1 MKIWLKKIAKIEE
14 IKYTKNRKAVSSF
27 FSFKN
32 EWLFIHIGEKGEL
45 LVSYTVQKAAVLG
58 SGVMGSGIAAHLANI
73 GIPTLLLDIAP
84 KELTKD
90 EEAKGLTLE
99 HPAVRNRFSNGA
111 LQKLLK
117 QKPAPLSSKKNLAL
131 ITAGN
136 FEDDL
141 AKLKDVDWIIEVI
154 VENLDIK
161 KGLFEKIDAVR
172 KPGTIISSNTS
183 GVSINAMAEGRSEDF
198 QAHFLGTH
206 FFNPPRYLKLLEVIP
221 ANTTKPE
228 VVSFMQTFGEDVL
241 GKGVVI
247 AKDTPNFIANRIGTY
262 GLLVT
267 MQEMIARNFSVGE
280 VDSVT
285 GPLIGRPSSATFRT
299 LDVVGLDTFAHVSK
313 NVYDQTTGAE
323 QAVFEESP
331 ILNKMIENG
340 WLGAKSGQG
349 FFKKEGKEI
358 LELNLS
364 TLQYEAK
371 KKLQAPS
378 IEMAKQAKGVGNK
391 LKTIVYAND
400 RAGELLWNSFAPTLL
415 YAGELLGE
423 IADDIVAIDNA
434 MKWGFGWAQ
443 GPFEMWDAIGVEK
456 SVAKMQAE
464 DREIPAFVKGL
475 LEKGHST
482 FYTEVDGEVAYY
494 NGTDYEKV
502 PVNEKAIDL
511 KRYKK
516 KHGVIKSNSGASLID
531 LGDGVALLEFHS
543 QSNAIGLDIIQMINF
558 AIDEVEKNYKGLVIG
573 NQGKNFCVGA
583 NLGMILMEAQD
594 DNIFELDFVIK
605 SFQQAMRRIK
615 YSAKP
620 VVAAP
625 FSMTLG
631 GGAEVCLP
639 AAHIQASAET
649 YIGLVEVGVGLI
661 PGGGGNLGLY
671 EKFIKGL
678 PNGVELDYQ
687 NIANKVFETI
697 AMATV
702 STSGEE
708 ARDNN
713 FLNFADGVSVNPDHL
728 IYDAKQAALALYEAG
743 YTPPVKKPIKVVGA
757 PGYGTLLLGAQG
769 LYNSG
774 MISDHDLKIAKKLA
788 YVVAGGLVPYGTEVS
803 EEYLLGLEKEAFLQ
817 LVADQKSQMRMQ
829 HMLVKGKPLRN

>member
-1 MKIWLKKIAKIEE
+1 M
-14 IKYTKNRKAVSSF
+14 
-27 FSFKN
+27 
-32 EWLFIHIGEKGEL
+32 
-45 LVSYTVQKAAVLG
+45 LVSYKIEKVAVLG

-84 KELTKD
+84 GELTKE
-90 EEAKGLTLE
+90 EEAKGLALDSK
-99 HPAVRNRFSNGA
+99 PVKNRFAVSA
-111 LQKLLK
+111 MQKLLK

-131 ITAGN
+131 ITPGN
-136 FEDDL
+136 FDDDL
-141 AKLKDVDWIIEVI
+141 EKLKDVDWIIEVI
-154 VENLDIK
+154 VERLEIK
-161 KGLFEKIDAVR
+161 KSLFEKIDAVR
-172 KPGTIISSNTS
+172 KPGTIVSSNTS

-206 FFNPPRYLKLLEVIP
+206 FFNPPRYLKLLEIIP

-262 GLLVT
+262 GLIVT
-267 MQEMIARNFSVGE
+267 MNEMIARNYTVGE

-285 GPLIGRPSSATFRT
+285 GPLIGRPKSATFRT
-299 LDVVGLDTFAHVSK
+299 LDVVGLDTFAHVAT
-313 NVYDQTTGAE
+313 NVYDQTTGEE

-331 ILNKMIENG
+331 ILKKMISNG
-340 WLGAKSGQG
+340 WIGAKSGQG
-349 FFKKEGKEI
+349 FFKKAGKEI
-358 LELNLS
+358 LQLNLS
-364 TLQYEAK
+364 TFEYEPTT
-371 KKLQAPS
+371 KLVAPS
-378 IEMAKQAKGVGNK
+378 LEMAKQAKGPGGK
-391 LKTIVYAND
+391 LKVLIYAND
-400 RAGELLWNSFAPTLL
+400 RAGELLWNSFAPTLIYSGKL
-415 YAGELLGE
+415 VGE

-456 SVAKMQAE
+456 SVAKMKE
-464 DREIPAFVKGL
+464 EGREIPEFVTGL
-475 LEKGHST
+475 LEKGLKT
-482 FYTEVDGEVAYY
+482 FYSEIDGDLAYY
-494 NGTDYEKV
+494 NGSEYVKV

-531 LGDGVALLEFHS
+531 LGDGIALLEFHS
-543 QSNAIGLDIIQMINF
+543 KSNAIGLDIVQMINY
-558 AIDEVEKNYKGLVIG
+558 AIDEVEKNFKGLVIG

-583 NLGMILMEAQD
+583 NLAMILMEAQD

-615 YSAKP
+615 YSTKP

-625 FSMTLG
+625 FQMALG

-649 YIGLVEVGVGLI
+649 YMGLVEVGVGLI

-671 EKFIKGL
+671 QKFIKGL
-678 PNGVELDYQ
+678 PNGVDVDYQ
-687 NIANKVFETI
+687 QIANKVFETI
-697 AMATV
+697 AMAKV

-708 ARDNN
+708 ARENN
-713 FLNFADGVSVNPDHL
+713 FLDFADGISVNPDHL
-728 IYDAKQAALALYEAG
+728 IYDAKQAALALAEAG
-743 YTPPVKKPIKVVGA
+743 YTAPVKKPVKVVGA
-757 PGYGTLLLGAQG
+757 PGYATLLLGAQG
-769 LYNSG
+769 MFDSG
-774 MISDHDLKIAKKLA
+774 YITEHDLKIAKKLA
-788 YVVAGGLVPYGTEVS
+788 YVIAGGKVPYGTEVS
-803 EEYLLGLEKEAFLQ
+803 EEYLLNLEKQAFLE

>member
-1 MKIWLKKIAKIEE
+1 MIVHS
-14 IKYTKNRKAVSSF
+14 R
-27 FSFKN
+27 
-32 EWLFIHIGEKGEL
+32 EKGEV
-45 LVSYTVQKAAVLG
+45 LVSYKIQKVAVLG

-84 KELTKD
+84 KELTK
-90 EEAKGLTLE
+90 EEEVKGLTLDSK
-99 HPAVRNRFSNGA
+99 AVKNRFASSA

-117 QKPAPLSSKKNLAL
+117 QKPAPLSAKKNLAL
-131 ITAGN
+131 ITPGN

-141 AKLKDVDWIIEVI
+141 DKLKDVDWIIEVI
-154 VENLDIK
+154 VEKLDIK

-228 VVSFMQTFGEDVL
+228 VVSFMQQFGEDVL

-267 MQEMIARNFSVGE
+267 MQEMVARNYSVGE

-285 GPLIGRPSSATFRT
+285 GPIIGRPKSATFRT
-299 LDVVGLDTFAHVSK
+299 LDVVGLDTFAHVAK

-331 ILNKMIENG
+331 ILMKMISNG

-349 FFKKEGKEI
+349 FFKKVGKEI
-358 LELNLS
+358 LQLNLS
-364 TLQYEAK
+364 TFEYEPS
-371 KKLQAPS
+371 KKLVAPS
-378 IEMAKQAKGVGNK
+378 LEMAKQSKGPGGK
-391 LKTIVYAND
+391 LKTLIYAND
-400 RAGELLWNSFAPTLL
+400 RVGELLWNSFAPTML
-415 YAGELLGE
+415 YSAQLMGE
-423 IADDIVAIDNA
+423 IADDILAIDNA

-443 GPFEMWDAIGVEK
+443 GPFEMWDAIGIEK
-456 SVAKMQAE
+456 SVAKMKE
-464 DREIPAFVKGL
+464 EGREIPAFVTGL
-475 LEKGHST
+475 LDNGFQT
-482 FYTEVDGEVAYY
+482 FYSEIDGDLAYY
-494 NGTDYEKV
+494 NGTEYVKV

-511 KRYKK
+511 KSYKK

-531 LGDGVALLEFHS
+531 LGDGIALLEFHS

-615 YSAKP
+615 YSVKP

-625 FSMTLG
+625 FQMTLG

-649 YIGLVEVGVGLI
+649 YMGLVEVGVGLI
-661 PGGGGNLGLY
+661 PGGGGNIGLY

-678 PNGVELDYQ
+678 PNGVEIDYQ
-687 NIANKVFETI
+687 SIANKVFETV
-697 AMATV
+697 ALAKV

-708 ARDNN
+708 ARENN
-713 FLNFADGVSVNPDHL
+713 FLNFADGISVNPDHL
-728 IYDAKQAALALYEAG
+728 IYDAKQAALALAEAG
-743 YTPPVKKPIKVVGA
+743 YTPPMKKTVKVVGA
-757 PGYGTLLLGAQG
+757 PGYATLLLGAQG
-769 LYNSG
+769 MFDSG
-774 MISDHDLKIAKKLA
+774 FISEHDLKIAKKLA
-788 YVVAGGLVPYGTEVS
+788 YVIAGGKVPYGTEVS
-803 EEYLLGLEKEAFLQ
+803 EEYLLNLEKEAFLQ
-817 LVADQKSQMRMQ
+817 LVADPKSQMRMQ
-829 HMLVKGKPLRN
+829 HMLLKGKPLRN

>member
-1 MKIWLKKIAKIEE
+1 MTVHSK
-14 IKYTKNRKAVSSF
+14 
-27 FSFKN
+27 
-32 EWLFIHIGEKGEL
+32 EKGEV
-45 LVSYTVQKAAVLG
+45 LVSYKIQKVAVLG

-73 GIPTLLLDIAP
+73 GIPTLLLDIVP
-84 KELTKD
+84 NELTKE
-90 EEAKGLTLE
+90 EEAKGLSLDSK
-99 HPAVRNRFSNGA
+99 VVKNRFAAGA

-131 ITAGN
+131 ITPGN
-136 FEDDL
+136 FDDDL
-141 AKLKDVDWIIEVI
+141 DKLKDVDWIIEVI
-154 VENLDIK
+154 VEKLEIK

-172 KPGTIISSNTS
+172 KPGTIVSSNTS
-183 GVSINAMAEGRSEDF
+183 GVSINAMAEERSEDF

-221 ANTTKPE
+221 ANTTKSE
-228 VVSFMQTFGEDVL
+228 VVEFMKVFGEDVL

-267 MQEMIARNFSVGE
+267 MQEMVARNYSVGE

-285 GPLIGRPSSATFRT
+285 GPIIGRPKSATFRT
-299 LDVVGLDTFAHVSK
+299 LDVVGLDTFAHVAK
-313 NVYDQTTGAE
+313 NVYDHTTGEE

-331 ILNKMIENG
+331 ILNKMISNG

-349 FFKKEGKEI
+349 FFKKEGKQI

-364 TLQYEAK
+364 TFEYEPT
-371 KKLQAPS
+371 KKLVAPS
-378 IEMAKQAKGVGNK
+378 LEMAKQAKGPGGK
-391 LKTIVYAND
+391 LKTLIYAKD
-400 RAGELLWNSFAPTLL
+400 RVGELLWNSFAPTLI
-415 YAGELLGE
+415 YSAKLLGE

-456 SVAKMQAE
+456 SIEKMKE
-464 DREIPAFVKGL
+464 EGREIPAFVTSL
-475 LEKGHST
+475 LDNGFTT
-482 FYTEVDGEVAYY
+482 FYSEIDGDLAYY
-494 NGTDYEKV
+494 NGTEYVKV
-502 PVNEKAIDL
+502 PINEKAIDL

-516 KHGVIKSNSGASLID
+516 KHGVIKANSGASLID
-531 LGDGVALLEFHS
+531 IGDGIALLEFHS
-543 QSNAIGLDIIQMINF
+543 RSNAIGLDIIQMINY
-558 AIDEVEKNYKGLVIG
+558 AIDEVEKNFKGLVIG

-615 YSAKP
+615 YSSKP

-625 FSMTLG
+625 FQMTLG

-649 YIGLVEVGVGLI
+649 YMGLVEVGVGLI
-661 PGGGGNLGLY
+661 PGGGGNIGLY

-678 PNGVELDYQ
+678 PNGVEVDYQ
-687 NIANKVFETI
+687 HIANKVFETI
-697 AMATV
+697 AMAKV

-708 ARDNN
+708 ARENN
-713 FLNFADGVSVNPDHL
+713 FLNFADGISVNPDHL
-728 IYDAKQAALALYEAG
+728 IYDAKQAALALAEAG
-743 YTPPVKKPIKVVGA
+743 YTPPVKKLVKVVGA
-757 PGYGTLLLGAQG
+757 PGYATLLLGAQG
-769 LYNSG
+769 MFDSG
-774 MISDHDLKIAKKLA
+774 FISEHDLKIAKKLA
-788 YVVAGGLVPYGTEVS
+788 YVIAGGKVPYGTQVS
-803 EEYLLGLEKEAFLQ
+803 EDYLLNLEKEAFLQ
-817 LVADQKSQMRMQ
+817 LVADSKSQMRMQ

>member
-1 MKIWLKKIAKIEE
+1 M
-14 IKYTKNRKAVSSF
+14 
-27 FSFKN
+27 
-32 EWLFIHIGEKGEL
+32 
-45 LVSYTVQKAAVLG
+45 SYKVQKAAVLG

-84 KELTKD
+84 KELTA
-90 EEAKGLTLE
+90 EESAKGLTLDSK
-99 HPAVRNRFSNGA
+99 VVKNRFASSA
-111 LQKLLK
+111 LEKLLK
-117 QKPAPLSSKKNLAL
+117 QKPAPLSAKKNLAL
-131 ITAGN
+131 ITPGN
-136 FEDDL
+136 FDDDL
-141 AKLKDVDWIIEVI
+141 EKLKDVDWIIEVI

-172 KPGTIISSNTS
+172 KSGTIVSSNTS

-221 ANTTKPE
+221 ATTTKSE
-228 VVSFMQTFGEDVL
+228 VVEFMKTFGEDVL

-267 MQEMIARNFSVGE
+267 MQEMIARNYSVGE

-285 GPLIGRPSSATFRT
+285 GPTIGRPKSATFRT
-299 LDVVGLDTFAHVSK
+299 LDVVGLDTFAHVAK
-313 NVYDQTTGAE
+313 NVYDKTTGEE

-331 ILNKMIENG
+331 ILNKMIANG
-340 WLGAKSGQG
+340 WIGAKSGQG

-364 TLQYEAK
+364 TFEYEPV
-371 KKLQAPS
+371 KKLKAPS
-378 IEMAKQAKGVGNK
+378 LEMAKQARGLANRV
-391 LKTIVYAND
+391 KTLVYAND
-400 RAGELLWNSFAPTLL
+400 RVGELLWNIFAPTLIYSAQL
-415 YAGELLGE
+415 TGE
-423 IADDIVAIDNA
+423 IADDIVSIDNA
-434 MKWGFGWAQ
+434 MKWGFGWQQ

-456 SVAKMQAE
+456 SVAKMEAE
-464 DREIPAFVKGL
+464 GRVVPAFVKDL
-475 LEKGHST
+475 LAKGFTS
-482 FYTEVDGEVAYY
+482 FYSEIDGDLAYY
-494 NGTDYEKV
+494 NGTEYVKV

-531 LGDGVALLEFHS
+531 LGDGIALLEFHS

-558 AIDEVEKNYKGLVIG
+558 AIDEVEANYKGLVIG

-594 DNIFELDFVIK
+594 DNIFELDFTIK
-605 SFQQAMRRIK
+605 AFQNAMRRIK

-625 FSMTLG
+625 FQMTLG

-661 PGGGGNLGLY
+661 PGGGGNIGLY

-678 PNGVELDYQ
+678 PNGVEVDYQ
-687 NIANKVFETI
+687 MIANKVFETV
-697 AMATV
+697 AMAKV

-708 ARDNN
+708 ARENN
-713 FLNFADGVSVNPDHL
+713 FLSFADGISINPDHL

-743 YTPPVKKPIKVVGA
+743 YTAPVKKKVKVVGA
-757 PGYGTLLLGAQG
+757 PGYATLLLGAQG
-769 LYNSG
+769 MYDSG
-774 MISDHDLKIAKKLA
+774 FISEHDLKIAKKLA
-788 YVVAGGLVPYGTEVS
+788 YVIAGGKVPYGTEVT
-803 EEYLLGLEKEAFLQ
+803 EEYLLGLEKQAFLE
-817 LVADQKSQMRMQ
+817 LVADGKSQQRMQ